1 MSASVA
7 MEPVS
12 ACIIKWGE
20 QTSTA
25 SVKASQWRRQHN
37 TKRPTHQYHQV
48 STHTAVVLG
57 CCACVC
63 ARDSE
68 QPIVVEWREVVGII
82 EHCEVNGKRGSN
94 WSLSDAVCTCSKW
107 FTKAR
112 IEKAAEGA
120 N

>member
-1 MSASVA
+1 

-12 ACIIKWGE
+12 ACSIKYGE
-20 QTSTA
+20 QTALPVSRQA
-25 SVKASQWRRQHN
+25 NGVEQHQKAN
-37 TKRPTHQYHQV
+37 THKYHQV

-63 ARDSE
+63 VRDSE

-82 EHCEVNGKRGSN
+82 EHYEVNGKRGSK
-94 WSLSDAVCTCSKW
+94 WSLSDAVCTGNKW